1 MNNKQVDW
9 KDVAVRALKT
19 FLEAAAA
26 FLAAEISGVELFE
39 LDGKMW
45 GALGVSAVAAGLS
58 AVWNGVIGPMLAP
71 APEEK
76 GNSI

>member
-1 MNNKQVDW
+1 MQQVDW

-19 FLEAAAA
+19 FLQAAAA
-26 FLAAEISGVELFE
+26 FLTAEISGVELFD

-45 GALGVSAVAAGLS
+45 GAIGISAVAAGLS

-71 APEEK
+71 ALEEK